1 VSFSLEDRWTW
12 DFWVADDGH
21 DYHLFF
27 LQAPRSLV
35 DPDLR
40 HQHASVG
47 HATSSDLVTWTE
59 VAPALLPSESGWD
72 DLCIWT
78 GSVVGEPGDWR
89 MFYTGRGRSDRG
101 ASQRIGLATSPDLH
115 TWTRVSEGWPIE
127 ASSSYEWDS
136 ADARAWRWQAHPTSP
151 EQHFRDPWAI
161 EDGEGR
167 WHLYLTARLPGTGPG
182 RGTVGHAVQADDGSW
197 EVKAPLTDRPGRF
210 EQAEVIQVVE
220 VEGRWVLLFSCLG
233 ADLAPV
239 QPGGGGVWSVPVDG
253 VGSPVDLDAAVR
265 ICDERWYVGR
275 LVRDRSGDW
284 QMLAFV
290 NQDAAGLFVGGLTD
304 PMPVRWRADGAGLE
318 LVGAI
323 GFPPG
328 PL

>member
-1 VSFSLEDRWTW
+1 MSLSLEDRWLW
-12 DFWVADDGH
+12 DFWVADDG
-21 DYHLFF
+21 DEYHLFF

-47 HATSSDLVTWTE
+47 HAVSRDLVAWTE
-59 VAPALLPSESGWD
+59 VAPALRSSESGWD

-78 GSVVGEPGDWR
+78 GSVVGEAGDWR
-89 MFYTGRGRSDRG
+89 MFYTGRSRADLG
-101 ASQRIGLATSPDLH
+101 ANQRIGLAISPDLH
-115 TWTRVSEGWPIE
+115 TWTRVAKGWPLE
-127 ASSSYEWDS
+127 ATAAYEWDS
-136 ADARAWRWQAHPTSP
+136 ADARAWRWQSHPTHP

-161 EDGEGR
+161 EDAEGR

-197 EVKAPLTDRPGRF
+197 EVVAPLTDGPGRF

-220 VEGRWVLLFSCLG
+220 VDGRWVLLFSCLG
-233 ADLAPV
+233 ADMAPV
-239 QPGGGGVWSVPVDG
+239 RPGAGGVWSVPVDG
-253 VGSPVDLDAAVR
+253 VGSSVDLAAAIRV
-265 ICDERWYVGR
+265 CDERWYVGR

-290 NQDAAGLFVGGLTD
+290 NQDDAGAFVGGLTD

-318 LVGAI
+318 LVRAI
-323 GFPPG
+323 GFPDREP
-328 PL
+328 